1 LDLPIFQVDAF
12 AAKVFE
18 GNPAA
23 VCPLQEWLEEKT
35 LQTIAAENNL
45 SETAF
50 FVPEGDGYR
59 LRWFTP
65 QCEVELC
72 GHATLAS
79 AFVILNILTPQK
91 SSVQFE
97 TRSGLLT
104 VHKDGDLLSMDF
116 PASPPWKSENPPA
129 DLSRALVNG
138 NSSGGPT
145 AVFQTKSKFLA
156 VYENEEQIL
165 NAHPNFELLKA
176 LHPFTVCITAPGSRS
191 DFVSRYFAPSY
202 GIPEDPV
209 TGSSH
214 CTLAPYWAA
223 RLNKTKFHARQVSER
238 EGELWCELKKD
249 RVILKGKA
257 VLYLSGSISI

>member
-23 VCPLQEWLEEKT
+23 VCPLQEWLEEET

-50 FVPEGDGYR
+50 FVPEGDVYR

-79 AFVILNILTPQK
+79 AFVLLNILTPQK
-91 SSVQFE
+91 SSVQFQ
-97 TRSGLLT
+97 TQSGLLT
-104 VHKDGDLLSMDF
+104 VNKDGDLLSMDF

-129 DLSRALVNG
+129 DLSRALANG
-138 NSSGGPT
+138 KPSSGPT

-156 VYENEEQIL
+156 VYENEEQVL
-165 NAHPNFELLKA
+165 NAHPNFERLKS
-176 LHPFTVCITAPGSRS
+176 LHPFTVCITAPGDRS

-214 CTLAPYWAA
+214 CTLAPYWAT
-223 RLNKTKFHARQVSER
+223 RLNKTKFHARQLSER

>member
-12 AAKVFE
+12 ATRVFE

-23 VCPLQEWLEEKT
+23 VCPLQGWLEDET
-35 LQTIAAENNL
+35 LQAIAAENNL

-50 FVPEGDGYR
+50 VVPEGDAYG

-79 AFVILNILTPQK
+79 AFVLLNILTPQK
-91 SSVQFE
+91 SSVRFQ
-97 TRSGLLT
+97 TRRGILT
-104 VHKDGDLLSMDF
+104 VDKYGDLLSMDF
-116 PASPPWKSENPPA
+116 PALPAWRCPSPPDGLAQGLP
-129 DLSRALVNG
+129 RT
-138 NSSGGPT
+138 NSSVGPD
-145 AVFQTKSKFLA
+145 AVFQTKSKYLV
-156 VYENEEQIL
+156 VYEDEDQVRH
-165 NAHPNFELLKA
+165 AAPSFELLSK
-176 LHPFTVCITAPGSRS
+176 LHPFSVCITAPGNQS

-202 GIPEDPV
+202 GVPEDPV

-214 CTLAPYWAA
+214 CALVPYWSD
-223 RLNKTKFHARQVSER
+223 RLGKTKLHAQQLSKRG
-238 EGELWCELKKD
+238 GELWCELKKE

-257 VLYLSGSISI
+257 VLYLRGSISI